1 MSYALIKKIKNKKP
15 AANDNCLGDKLISQ
29 ENSQEGKKRGKDWV
43 YLGKSH
49 DTCSVTPHITACAAL
64 ISPSCSIM
72 AALCRTGWNISE
84 HELLSPETYRKDS
97 NLECRQVKD
106 MIHQRSS

>member
-49 DTCSVTPHITACAAL
+49 DTC
-64 ISPSCSIM
+64 
-72 AALCRTGWNISE
+72 
-84 HELLSPETYRKDS
+84 
-97 NLECRQVKD
+97 
-106 MIHQRSS
+106 